1 MAALSHNKQMR
12 VDVRML
18 GLVVA
23 LCAVASTIA
32 ADDVPPAA
40 DGGVP
45 LLKLHKR
52 TLESL
57 AVDPELG
64 REVNAGVIPR
74 PALHA
79 ELSRGI
85 GQFLRQ
91 VRAEPAL
98 LRGRFI
104 GWRLLQLYLHRS
116 DIHVLVLRVGDTVTK
131 VNGQPIEHPED
142 FKTIW
147 DSLDRAN
154 ELVLDIERGGKP
166 TKLRYTIAD

>member
-1 MAALSHNKQMR
+1 
-12 VDVRML
+12 ML
-18 GLVVA
+18 GWVVA
-23 LCAVASTIA
+23 LSAVAPTIA

-57 AVDPELG
+57 NVDPELG

-74 PALHA
+74 PALRA
-79 ELSRGI
+79 ELGRGI
-85 GQFLRQ
+85 APFLRE

-104 GWRLLQLYLHRS
+104 GWRVLQLYAHRS

-131 VNGQPIEHPED
+131 INGRSIEHPEE
-142 FKTIW
+142 FKAIW
-147 DSLDRAN
+147 DSIEQAN

-166 TKLRYTIAD
+166 SKLRYTIAN